1 MARRAVILNR
11 AGVRALLRSA
21 EVSADLRSRAERVA
35 SAAGPGHVV
44 DSDVGTNRARAA
56 VIAASGDARRRQA
69 VDRSLLRALD
79 AAR

>member
-21 EVSADLRSRAERVA
+21 EVAADLRSRAERVA

-56 VIAASGDARRRQA
+56 VIADSGDARRRQA